1 MINASKASEN
11 ICTNR
16 WIFHF
21 PLCSRLSF
29 LLDSTLHLH
38 CCHYNTTLRSKMFCT
53 WCGKLPVA
61 ILSTQCTDRF
71 LPYRHS
77 CDVLINS
84 STATLSVRYCGVRRG
99 MRTVASSLGRSFLRT
114 SGSLFTHLMTA
125 SNTSNRLK
133 KWTARCSI
141 NNRKNC

>member
-1 MINASKASEN
+1 MANGSKAQEN
-11 ICTNR
+11 ICTE

-21 PLCSRLSF
+21 PLCSRFSF
-29 LLDSTLHLH
+29 LLDITLHLH
-38 CCHYNTTLRSKMFCT
+38 CCHYNTTAKNKYFAHNMAT
-53 WCGKLPVA
+53 QLPLTV
-61 ILSTQCTDRF
+61 LSTRWTAFPTCTDRS

-84 STATLSVRYCGVRRG
+84 STDTLSVRYCGVSRG

-114 SGSLFTHLMTA
+114 SGSLFTHRMTA

-133 KWTARCSI
+133 
-141 NNRKNC
+141 NEQ